1 MDSEREES
9 IRRRRLA
16 AQIQRLAQ
24 LCIPIPDA
32 ANMPQSGT
40 PSGCWPGRWDRSR
53 SPLPLDPSRS
63 LLPALV
69 ASAARESSSSAC
81 PALFAPHSP
90 PTPAGEFVTNWAP
103 PQAPNAYAHIL
114 SLCSQFLGA
123 IAQAHAAS
131 SLRGAPGSQDHAR
144 ADLRHLDIT
153 HNLVAH
159 VLLVCLHHDEE
170 HDTHFAARLRR
181 DLADV
186 HRAHAHSDQL
196 EPTDLE
202 DAATAAVSQSRHG
215 EIPDTPLAEP
225 VRPST
230 QHVLEETPAR
240 VTPTPL
246 QTGVPLS
253 RHALEDTPSPGEEA
267 MPSAPCSPGSST
279 LACQEAEA
287 MLDSPPRPA
296 SHARLYGP
304 VPAEHATPRSR
315 SPRRSPT
322 LSPYAACRRA
332 GMGTHRIAVYRAPGV
347 TPPTSPSSSQGSR

>member
-24 LCIPIPDA
+24 LCISIPDA
-32 ANMPQSGT
+32 AIMQQSGT
-40 PSGCWPGRWDRSR
+40 PSGCWPGRRDRSR
-53 SPLPLDPSRS
+53 SPLPLDPRRPP
-63 LLPALV
+63 LPAFD
-69 ASAARESSSSAC
+69 ASAAREPSSSAC

-90 PTPAGEFVTNWAP
+90 PTPAREFVTNWAP

-131 SLRGAPGSQDHAR
+131 SLRGAPGTQGHAR

-159 VLLVCLHHDEE
+159 VLSACLHHDEE
-170 HDTHFAARLRR
+170 HDTLFAVRLRR

-186 HRAHAHSDQL
+186 HRAHAHSDQP

-202 DAATAAVSQSRHG
+202 DAATAAVSQSHHG
-215 EIPDTPLAEP
+215 EIPNTPLAEP
-225 VRPST
+225 VCPSN
-230 QHVLEETPAR
+230 QHVLEETPAS
-240 VTPTPL
+240 VAPTPL

-253 RHALEDTPSPGEEA
+253 QHAIEDTPSPGEEA

-279 LACQEAEA
+279 LASHEAEA
-287 MLDSPPRPA
+287 MLDTPPRPP
-296 SHARLYGP
+296 STARRLRPRAP
-304 VPAEHATPRSR
+304 VPICLRHLREAARSCE
-315 SPRRSPT
+315 P
-322 LSPYAACRRA
+322 A
-332 GMGTHRIAVYRAPGV
+332 
-347 TPPTSPSSSQGSR
+347 